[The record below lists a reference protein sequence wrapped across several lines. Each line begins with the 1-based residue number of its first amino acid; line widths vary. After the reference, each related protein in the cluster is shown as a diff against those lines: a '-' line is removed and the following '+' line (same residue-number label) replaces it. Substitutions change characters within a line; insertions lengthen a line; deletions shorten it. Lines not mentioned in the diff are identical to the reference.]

1 MTTTNDLDLFE
12 ALGAEVERASK
23 TNESRNI
30 ALEVDHYKEVDGEMC
45 VFGYD
50 MLTGKMTQVSLLEDK
65 GAAARSYPRTSLEQR
80 AGNSNRGIKPGGII
94 ILERAYEQPETNDE
108 LVVAKANWT
117 HVGTSDAEDGAYFS
131 KFMTVQLIPARHGK
145 QCAAFVEWVGN
156 TEDDTRVCST
166 MEEVTKGVAD
176 LIKDGQIDAVRPHVH
191 VRLIDIKANKTI
203 VLADLVRNN
212 GNAANQ
218 YQRESVEAYME
229 RAFTKA
235 GDKSIA
241 IVRGLFDR
249 FAGKLPDEYKL
260 ELLRGGSM
268 PMTKNRRAK
277 LFDNNGQIPPL
288 KPDGGKP
295 VGQVLKD
302 IFSVGQEGKRDTP
315 LFTVGHV
322 ALKNSV
328 NQEGVLFL
336 SYANPVSSY
345 AEFVE
350 LKDIPSSNYQPA
362 FSNIMVKDANIEP
375 EELDEELGA
384 SADDVQAI
392 AASVNAVVAAAT
404 STSQSQ
410 EGDNAEGQ
418 PQAGRAK
425 MRT

>member
-1 MTTTNDLDLFE
+1 MSMMNNLDLFE
-12 ALGAEVERASK
+12 SLEAEVERASK
-23 TNESRNI
+23 TNEARNI
-30 ALEVDHYKEVDGEMC
+30 ALEVSHYKEVDGEMC

-50 MLTGKMTQVSLLEDK
+50 MLSGIMTQVSLLEDK
-65 GAAARSYPRTSLEQR
+65 GAATRAYPRTSLEQR
-80 AGNSNRGIKPGGII
+80 AGNSNRGIKAGGII
-94 ILERAYEQPETNDE
+94 ILERAYEQPESTDE

-156 TEDDTRVCST
+156 TEEDTRVCST
-166 MEEVTKGVAD
+166 MEEVKKGVAE

-191 VRLIDIKANKTI
+191 VRLIDVNANKTI

-229 RAFTKA
+229 RAFNKT
-235 GDKSIA
+235 GDKAVA

-249 FAGKLPDEYKL
+249 FAGTLPAEYKL

-315 LFTVGHV
+315 MFTAGHI

-328 NQEGVLFL
+328 NQEGVMFL

-350 LKDIPSSNYQPA
+350 LKDIPSANYQPA
-362 FSNIMVKDANIEP
+362 FNNIMVKDANIEP

-384 SADDVQAI
+384 SADEIQAI
-392 AASVNAVVAAAT
+392 ADSVSAAVSAAAQPQKGET
-404 STSQSQ
+404 
-410 EGDNAEGQ
+410 AEGQ
-418 PQAGRAK
+418 PRSTRP
-425 MRT
+425 MRG